1 MRNAYLAVALVLATT
16 FLGGCLTPAGN
27 VGQGVPLVIPALI
40 EATSIAT
47 NGGNQPDPTNPL
59 CDPADP
65 SPPATCPPSKDEKPR

>member
-1 MRNAYLAVALVLATT
+1 MRNAYLAAALVLATM

-27 VGQGVPLVIPALI
+27 VGQGGPLVIPALI
-40 EATSIAT
+40 EATSIAID
-47 NGGNQPDPTNPL
+47 GGNQPDPTDPL